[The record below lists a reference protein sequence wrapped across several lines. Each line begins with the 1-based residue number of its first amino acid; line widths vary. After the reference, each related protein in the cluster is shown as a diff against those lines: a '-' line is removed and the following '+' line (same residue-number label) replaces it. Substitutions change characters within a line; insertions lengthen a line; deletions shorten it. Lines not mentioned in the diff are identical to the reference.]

1 MEGLKKYGLKIH
13 VPVRALRSLV
23 GNLKE
28 RYRRER
34 RSPRIYRWFS
44 CARNTRKKDSLPRT
58 ENEFQEEPKQQKKK
72 KDDDDGTED
81 SVEASSTPRSSE
93 LEDHPP
99 TPIAA
104 VPELSLHELMENTD
118 NFGLRSMVGEG
129 SHARVYYAVLNG
141 KEIAIKK
148 LDMPQKHETNSG
160 FMSQLA
166 FASRLKHRNF
176 VQLLGYYVEGN
187 LRLLAYEFAA
197 MGSLQ
202 DILHG
207 RRGALGTQQRPF
219 LVWEQRVRIAID
231 AAKGLEYLHEL
242 VQLPVVHRNIRSS
255 NILIFD
261 DCRAKIADFDLLNQA
276 PDMATRLLSSRVLGT
291 FGYHAPEYAMTGEL
305 TQKSDVYS
313 FGVVLL
319 ELLTGRKPV
328 DHSMPRG
335 QQSLVTW
342 ATPRLGDKNKVK
354 QCVDPRLKGLYPP
367 AAAAQFAQVAA
378 ECVEYEADH
387 RPDMT
392 SVVKKLRKI
401 AVQLSLP

>member
-34 RSPRIYRWFS
+34 RSIRIYRWFS
-44 CARNTRKKDSLPRT
+44 CARITRKKDSLPHT
-58 ENEFQEEPKQQKKK
+58 ENEFQEEPKQKKK
-72 KDDDDGTED
+72 KDDDGTED
-81 SVEASSTPRSSE
+81 SVEASSTPTSSE

-148 LDMPQKHETNSG
+148 LDMPQKHESNSG
-160 FMSQLA
+160 FMSQLS
-166 FASRLKHRNF
+166 FASRLKHRSF

-207 RRGALGTQQRPF
+207 GMICI
-219 LVWEQRVRIAID
+219 E
-231 AAKGLEYLHEL
+231 
-242 VQLPVVHRNIRSS
+242 
-255 NILIFD
+255 
-261 DCRAKIADFDLLNQA
+261 
-276 PDMATRLLSSRVLGT
+276 
-291 FGYHAPEYAMTGEL
+291 FGFM
-305 TQKSDVYS
+305 
-313 FGVVLL
+313 
-319 ELLTGRKPV
+319 
-328 DHSMPRG
+328 
-335 QQSLVTW
+335 

-387 RPDMT
+387 RPDMS

>member
-1 MEGLKKYGLKIH
+1 MEGLKKYGSKVIQAR
-13 VPVRALRSLV
+13 PIRALRSLV

-34 RSPRIYRWFS
+34 RSIRIHRWFS
-44 CARNTRKKDSLPRT
+44 CAGNTRKKDSLPRT
-58 ENEFQEEPKQQKKK
+58 ENEFQEEPKQKKK
-72 KDDDDGTED
+72 KDDDGTEG
-81 SVEASSTPRSSE
+81 SVEASSTPRSE

-99 TPIAA
+99 TPIA
-104 VPELSLHELMENTD
+104 VPELSLHELVENTD
-118 NFGLRSMVGEG
+118 NFGLRSLVGEG
-129 SHARVYYAVLNG
+129 SHARVYHAVLNG
-141 KEIAIKK
+141 KEIAVKK

-160 FMSQLA
+160 FTSQLS

-187 LRLLAYEFAA
+187 MRLLAYEFAT

-207 RRGALGTQQRPF
+207 RRGALGTQQRP
-219 LVWEQRVRIAID
+219 LLGWEQRVRIAFD
-231 AAKGLEYLHEL
+231 AARGLEYLHEM
-242 VQLPVVHRNIRSS
+242 VQPPVVHRNIKSG

-261 DCRAKIADFDLLNQA
+261 EGRAKIADFDLLNQA
-276 PDMATRLLSSRVLGT
+276 PDMATRLLSTRVLGT

-342 ATPRLGDKNKVK
+342 ATPRLGEENKVK
-354 QCVDPRLKGLYPP
+354 QCVDPRLKGLHPP
-367 AAAAQFAQVAA
+367 AAAAQFAEVAA
-378 ECVEYEADH
+378 ECVEYEADR
-387 RPDMT
+387 RPDMS
-392 SVVKKLRKI
+392 SVVKKLRNV
-401 AVQLSLP
+401 AVQFSLP